1 MALSPQRIVAAHTT
15 MDSTDPDAS
24 DALIESELLLAPLAE
39 ESGGSSSSSSS
50 SSSSGSSELAFTI
63 IGAANET
70 VSITVVAPASSAGH
84 RGGEG
89 SDTPSVGSAD
99 NESESRL
106 ARAMAGKVVVVTTT
120 LAESGEAAVSC
131 SAGACHVALAPPPPA
146 AAAAIA
152 AA

>member
-39 ESGGSSSSSSS
+39 ESGGSSSSS

>member
-1 MALSPQRIVAAHTT
+1 VALSPQRIVAAHTT

-39 ESGGSSSSSSS
+39 ESGGSSSSS

-106 ARAMAGKVVVVTTT
+106 ARAMAGKVVVVTAT